1 MAISDQAKLN
11 PLLDSLVNAMI
22 TLGPKRVMM

>member
-11 PLLDSLVNAMI
+11 LLDSLVNAMI
-22 TLGPKRVMM
+22 TLGPKRVVR